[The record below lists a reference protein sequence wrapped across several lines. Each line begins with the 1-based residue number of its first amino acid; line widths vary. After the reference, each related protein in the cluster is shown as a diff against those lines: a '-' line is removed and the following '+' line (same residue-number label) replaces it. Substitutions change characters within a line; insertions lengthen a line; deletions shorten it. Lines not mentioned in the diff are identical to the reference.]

1 MWPGA
6 AAMHGY
12 VHTFH
17 PVAQLRM
24 ELITGRIVSHL
35 NFLTYPASP
44 RPMPTK
50 WPGSDCRLLAD

>member
-1 MWPGA
+1 
-6 AAMHGY
+6 MHGY

-24 ELITGRIVSHL
+24 ELITGRVVSHL
-35 NFLTYPASP
+35 NILTYPASP